1 MTTKYEILDGMEVQI
16 ATADTI
22 DDARYALANVPFAKM
37 IVRTDDWSVL
47 DLNPNN

>member
-1 MTTKYEILDGMEVQI
+1 MEITV
-16 ATADTI
+16 AVADII